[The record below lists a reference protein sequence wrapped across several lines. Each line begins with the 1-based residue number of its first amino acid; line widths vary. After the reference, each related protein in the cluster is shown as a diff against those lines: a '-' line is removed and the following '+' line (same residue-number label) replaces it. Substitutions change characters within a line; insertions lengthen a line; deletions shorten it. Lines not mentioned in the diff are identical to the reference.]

1 MMAKLFALFNHP
13 VTQAIIDI
21 GQYAARRHII
31 PAVNRNAAPPTQE
44 EVNETANEYAMGA
57 DSFAENNSAES
68 NYAETN
74 YSEAESETQPKTVEE
89 ILNETS
95 SGQAKKRTRRL

>member
-44 EVNETANEYAMGA
+44 EVHETASEYAMPS
-57 DSFAENNSAES
+57 DDEID
-68 NYAETN
+68 
-74 YSEAESETQPKTVEE
+74 EAEVVEPQPETKEGKN
-89 ILNETS
+89 NETS
-95 SGQAKKRTRRL
+95 SGKSKKRA